1 MKSKP
6 IGIFDS
12 GVGGI
17 SVLRELIKIMPHED
31 YIYFGD
37 SANAPYGSKS
47 LKKVRE
53 LSLDIAKQ
61 LMQKD
66 VKAII
71 VACNTATSASVK
83 KLRELYEDIV
93 IVGIEPAVKPAVESN
108 PGSVILVLATPVTLK
123 EEKYHKLV
131 NQFEEQ
137 AEIISVPCSQLAE
150 MIEKGE
156 SKIRIKEYMSEV
168 LKPYT
173 EMKPRAVVL
182 GCTHYPFVSD
192 VISDILGK
200 DVSLFDGGAGVA
212 KEVKRRLDEKNV
224 LNTDGGKITFL
235 SSGDVEALKEFAAKY
250 I

>member
-212 KEVKRRLDEKNV
+212 KEVKRRLDEKNA

-235 SSGDVEALKEFAAKY
+235 SSGDVEALKEFAVKY

>member
-1 MKSKP
+1 MKSEP

>member
-137 AEIISVPCSQLAE
+137 AEIISVPCSQLAV